1 MNTNSDE
8 QKPESD
14 VIESIQKEDNV
25 LMKARK
31 IDSAI
36 KNNNLSVVKIANE
49 IKVSSAYI
57 SRYQRLL
64 KLPEAIQDGYMAGL
78 VSPSHLFVISRLK
91 TEEDMMSVYEEVL
104 TKSLAVHQIEDIIRK
119 KLFNVEGEGKRVDN
133 YTLELIQ
140 DAASGVDKKLFVK
153 VVQTRIGVK
162 VIFEAK
168 GNLDKTTQILK
179 RLAAR
184 LELR

>member
-1 MNTNSDE
+1 MNSDME
-8 QKPESD
+8 NRD
-14 VIESIQKEDNV
+14 VDLIESIKKEDNV
-25 LMKARK
+25 LIKASK
-31 IDSAI
+31 IDDAI
-36 KNNNLSVVKIANE
+36 KKSNLSVVKIATAL
-49 IKVSSAYI
+49 KVSSAYI

-91 TEEDMMSVYEEVL
+91 TVEDMMSVYEEVL

-119 KLFNVEGEGKRVDN
+119 KLFNVEGEGKRIDN
-133 YTLELIQ
+133 YTIDLIQ

-162 VIFEAK
+162 ILFEAK